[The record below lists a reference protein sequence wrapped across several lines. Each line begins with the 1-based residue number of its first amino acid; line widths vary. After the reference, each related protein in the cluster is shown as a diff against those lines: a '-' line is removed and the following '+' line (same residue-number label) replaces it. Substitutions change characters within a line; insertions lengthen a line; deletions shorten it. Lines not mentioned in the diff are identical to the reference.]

1 MFKTINGKIKKIC
14 NECGRSYLTFLVNQ
28 KYCSRTCMGEH
39 QHKLPKKHTT
49 ETRVCVY
56 CKKQIRVTQVNPKH
70 PRLFCSMR
78 CRSRF
83 QKENI
88 EKELQKLGGTNLI
101 WSDEK

>member
-1 MFKTINGKIKKIC
+1 
-14 NECGRSYLTFLVNQ
+14 
-28 KYCSRTCMGEH
+28 
-39 QHKLPKKHTT
+39 
-49 ETRVCVY
+49 
-56 CKKQIRVTQVNPKH
+56 
-70 PRLFCSMR
+70 MR